1 MTFLSVGDGDSEKIR
16 IVVVITVHFTVV
28 IRPDITIMFNGVEVY
43 IDGWWYLHS
52 MKYTRWEYSILK
64 DQLVKKSILR

>member
-1 MTFLSVGDGDSEKIR
+1 MTFLSVGDGDFEKIR

-28 IRPDITIMFNGVEVY
+28 IRPDITIMCNGVEVY

-52 MKYTRWEYSILK
+52 MKYTR
-64 DQLVKKSILR
+64 